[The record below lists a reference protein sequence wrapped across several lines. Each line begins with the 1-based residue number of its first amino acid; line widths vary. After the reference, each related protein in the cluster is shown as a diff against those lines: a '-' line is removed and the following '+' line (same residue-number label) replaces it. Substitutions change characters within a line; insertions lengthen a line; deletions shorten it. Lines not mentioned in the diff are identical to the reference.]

1 MKIVFMTEVVKW
13 RWLAL
18 GVTLLGII
26 IISLPWIPGKYKI
39 ALGVPVYAAV
49 VFVNYKYIC
58 LKKGSRQEGRPDG
71 ATTGHKPSVKSSP
84 VRQGSQPGKATR
96 KKSR

>member
-1 MKIVFMTEVVKW
+1 MTELVKW
-13 RWLAL
+13 RWLSL

-26 IISLPWIPGKYKI
+26 IIALPWIPGHYKI
-39 ALGVPVYAAV
+39 ALGVPVYAAI

-58 LKKGSRQEGRPDG
+58 LKKGPRQDG
-71 ATTGHKPSVKSSP
+71 SPAGGVTGQKPSIKNSP
-84 VRQGSQPGKATR
+84 GGQGGQPGKAPR

>member
-1 MKIVFMTEVVKW
+1 MTEVVKW
-13 RWLAL
+13 RWLSL

-26 IISLPWIPGKYKI
+26 IISLPWIPGNYKI
-39 ALGVPVYAAV
+39 ALGVPVYAAI

-58 LKKGSRQEGRPDG
+58 LKKGPRQEVRPDG
-71 ATTGHKPSVKSSP
+71 GAPGQRPPSKSSS

>member
-1 MKIVFMTEVVKW
+1 MTEVAKW
-13 RWLAL
+13 RWFSI

-39 ALGVPVYAAV
+39 ALGVPVYAAI

-58 LKKGSRQEGRPDG
+58 LKKGPQQEGSSAGSPPGQR
-71 ATTGHKPSVKSSP
+71 PSVKSSP
-84 VRQGSQPGKATR
+84 VRQGSQPGKAPR
-96 KKSR
+96 KKGR